1 MSVDLACDAVLTAL
15 PGTIVGTNPAGAGS
29 LILPSASAN
38 GKFLYSLKSAGR
50 AGGMFAI
57 NLDCTL
63 TNPGKV
69 CGLPARSSL
78 NGIAP
83 N

>member
-15 PGTIVGTNPAGAGS
+15 PGTIVGTNPAGAGD
-29 LILPSASAN
+29 LDIAISAN

-63 TNPGKV
+63 TNLGKV
-69 CGLPARSSL
+69 CGLPARSS
-78 NGIAP
+78 
-83 N
+83 